1 MSLKQKMQEKQP
13 QAAHLDPK
21 NDPKYMKKLQERS
34 YRLDMLYE
42 KWKNIPE
49 IGEKLKGLNENAA
62 KTTALRL
69 EQQTRYMNTLTET
82 QVSDGFFGAAPDH
95 MLRLVMFSYPNS
107 IRPELFTEFQMETA
121 KDSIKYIRAFYNEK
135 GSGAGAGTTPQ
146 PINRSFNPNFT
157 EKPMVESPEGRIPTE
172 LAQLAPSTSGTTERI
187 FTLPTD
193 DSEWK
198 HGYLDGWSTIY
209 TTQGEPLAFQ
219 RRNGDWVIIDTDRI
233 ASVEGYLAG
242 DGVTV
247 TAQSG
252 VNWNDADSDWA
263 PDFFVGR
270 YNSELDIDGEHLGD
284 AKLRMESYQFQPR
297 PITMGLSWTHLSEI
311 ILGSS
316 FNASVEE
323 LLYQAVGEEIR
334 KAIDI
339 KAVRIARQEALKSEF
354 FLDWDARPFSVQA
367 AGDESASVYNDTYI
381 QHAQLVTHA
390 LARIGDMM
398 YNELLRGGVSRIVGG
413 PAAVSYL
420 TLHDD
425 FSSAGA
431 QVQIGPHKAG
441 TLAGIPVFK
450 VPSSVV
456 PDDELVLFW
465 KNDYNEA
472 DVAAAF
478 GVLVPFFSTGTL
490 QRKTFYK
497 EAGVAYYGDHQV
509 LQPKYFGRMKFR
521 NLIQLFPNADYYNN
535 NG

>member
-1 MSLKQKMQEKQP
+1 MSLKTKIKEHAKEGAP
-13 QAAHLDPK
+13 ALDPR

-34 YRLDMLYE
+34 YRMDMLYE
-42 KWKNIPE
+42 KWKTIPE
-49 IGEKLKGLNENAA
+49 IGEKLQSLDESAA
-62 KTTALRL
+62 KTTSLRL
-69 EQQTRYMNTLTET
+69 EQQTRYMRTLTET

-121 KDSIKYIRAFYNEK
+121 KDSIKYIRAFYNEN

-157 EKPMVESPEGRIPTE
+157 DKPMVESPEGRIPTE
-172 LAQLAPSTSGTTERI
+172 LAQLAPTATAGTEFS
-187 FTLPTD
+187 FTLPSD

-198 HGYLDGWSTIY
+198 HGYLDGWSSLHTEA
-209 TTQGEPLAFQ
+209 GEPLAFQ
-219 RRNGDWVIIDTDRI
+219 RRNGEWVIIDTEHI
-233 ASVEGYLAG
+233 ASVSGFLSG
-242 DGVTV
+242 DGVDV
-247 TAQSG
+247 VAQSG
-252 VNWNDADSDWA
+252 VNWTTTEAEFA
-263 PDFFVGR
+263 PAYFVGR
-270 YNSELDIDGEHLGD
+270 YNSELDINGEHLGD

-339 KAVRIARQEALKSEF
+339 KAVRIARQEALKSDYFIE
-354 FLDWDARPFSVQA
+354 WDARPFSVD
-367 AGDESASVYNDTYI
+367 GGGGTSVYNDTYI

-390 LARIGDMM
+390 LARLGDMM
-398 YNELLRGGVSRIVGG
+398 YNEILRGGVSRIVGG

-420 TLHDD
+420 TLHND
-425 FSSAGA
+425 FSTAGA

-441 TLAGIPVFK
+441 TLGGIPVFK

-456 PDDELVLFW
+456 PDDELVVFW

-509 LQPKYFGRMKFR
+509 LQPKYFARLKLK
-521 NLIQLFPNADYYNN
+521 NLLQLFPS
-535 NG
+535 GT

>member
-1 MSLKQKMQEKQP
+1 MALKQKMAEGQTRTP
-13 QAAHLDPK
+13 SPK
-21 NDPKYMKKLQERS
+21 NDPEYMKKLQERS
-34 YRLDMLYE
+34 YRMDMLYE
-42 KWKNIPE
+42 KWKQIPE
-49 IGEKLKGLNENAA
+49 VGDTLKKLDESKA

-146 PINRSFNPNFT
+146 PINRSFNPAFA
-157 EKPMVESPEGRIPTE
+157 ERPMVESPEDRMPTE
-172 LAQLAPSTSGTTERI
+172 LAQLAASNVGSYEVTFQISDPQGR
-187 FTLPTD
+187 D
-193 DSEWK
+193 DEWK
-198 HGYLDGWSTIY
+198 HGYLDGWSSLHTE
-209 TTQGEPLAFQ
+209 QGEPLAFQ
-219 RRNGDWVIIDTDRI
+219 RRSGDWVIIDTDRI
-233 ASVEGYLAG
+233 DSISGSVVG
-242 DGVTV
+242 DGITV
-247 TAQSG
+247 TAKGDTNWTSG
-252 VNWNDADSDWA
+252 DQDYA
-263 PDFFVGR
+263 PAYFVGR
-270 YNSELDIDGEHLGD
+270 YDSELDIDGEHLGD
-284 AKLRMESYQFQPR
+284 AKLRMDSYQFQPR
-297 PITMGLSWTHLSEI
+297 PITMGLSWTHLSELV
-311 ILGSS
+311 LGSS

-334 KAIDI
+334 KALDL
-339 KAVRIARQEALKSEF
+339 KAVRIARQEALKSNF
-354 FLDWDARPFSVQA
+354 FLEWDARPFSVSD
-367 AGDESASVYNDTYI
+367 GDSTSIYNDTYI

-390 LARIGDMM
+390 IARIGDMM

-413 PAAVSYL
+413 PAAIAYL
-420 TLHDD
+420 QLHED
-425 FSSAGA
+425 FSAAGG

-441 TLAGIPVFK
+441 DLAGIPTFK
-450 VPSSVV
+450 VPSSVI

-509 LQPKYFGRMKFR
+509 LQPKYFGRIRFK
-521 NLIQLFPNADYYNN
+521 NLLQLFPNGSFYNGT

>member
-1 MSLKQKMQEKQP
+1 MSLRSKIQEHKQEPSQS
-13 QAAHLDPK
+13 LNPK
-21 NDPKYMKKLQERS
+21 NDPKYMKKLQERE
-34 YRLDMLYE
+34 YRMDMLYE

-49 IGEKLKGLNENAA
+49 LGGKLKEMDESKA

-69 EQQTRYMNTLTET
+69 EQQTRYMRTLTET

-172 LAQLAPSTSGTTERI
+172 LAQLAPTSTGNTEI
-187 FTLPTD
+187 TFTLPND
-193 DSEWK
+193 DTEWK
-198 HGYLDGWSTIY
+198 HGYLDGWSSLHTEE
-209 TTQGEPLAFQ
+209 GEPLAFQ
-219 RRNGDWVIIDTDRI
+219 RRNGEWVIIDTERI
-233 ASVEGYLAG
+233 DSISGYLSG
-242 DGVTV
+242 DGVVV
-247 TAQSG
+247 TGTSG
-252 VNWNDADSDWA
+252 TLWSTDHSDVA
-263 PDFFVGR
+263 PAYFVGR

-339 KAVRIARQEALKSEF
+339 KAVRIARQEALKSDF
-354 FLDWDARPFSVQA
+354 FIEWDARPFSVSA

-390 LARIGDMM
+390 IARLGDMM

-413 PAAVSYL
+413 PAAISYL
-420 TLHDD
+420 TLHED

-441 TLAGIPVFK
+441 TLGGIPVFK
-450 VPSSVV
+450 VPSNVI

-509 LQPKYFGRMKFR
+509 LQPKYFSRLKFR
-521 NLIQLFPNADYYNN
+521 NLLQLFPNRDYYNN
-535 NG
+535 D